1 MDKSPE
7 SMPFNEV
14 EELCRLT
21 GVEYNT
27 YDLGGSLNQ
36 VITSLRVRRT
46 PSEFFKEGAEAM
58 RSQLAASVMAA
69 KGDTSTAIAILQ
81 APIPRF
87 NLSEKQEI

>member
-1 MDKSPE
+1 MDTSPE

-21 GVEYNT
+21 GVEYNS

-36 VITSLRVRRT
+36 VITSLKVRRT

-58 RSQLAASVMAA
+58 RSQLAAASMANR
-69 KGDTSTAIAILQ
+69 GDTKTAIEILQ

-87 NLSEKQEI
+87 NLAEKQEL